1 MLGTSI
7 ADEKNEND
15 IYWTFG
21 NPIALT
27 KQYKGISFYNNKAK
41 IAERKIYV
49 SFLENNI
56 ESVKLFRTEA
66 EALEYSRFLRTNPH
80 VDSGIDVYQRAIFK
94 VKYLDKNIPVWTGKD
109 LIINQG
115 MFAESY
121 DFRERTTH
129 VEFFEV
135 GRDRVMPL
143 EANLKV
149 QGIQAGEFKSYGS
162 FTYTE
167 NTEHELGRQSR
178 RACSI
183 S

>member
-1 MLGTSI
+1 MQGRPL

-27 KQYKGISFYNNKAK
+27 KQYKGISLYNNKAK

-49 SFLENNI
+49 SFQEKNI
-56 ESVKLFRTEA
+56 ETVKLFQTKA
-66 EALEYSRFLRTNPH
+66 EALEYSRFLRTKPD

-94 VKYLDKNIPVWTGKD
+94 VKYLGDNPPVWVEKN
-109 LIINQG
+109 LIINPG
-115 MFAESY
+115 MLAQSY
-121 DFRERTTH
+121 DFKERTTP
-129 VEFFEV
+129 VKFFEV
-135 GRDRVMPL
+135 DREKVKPL
-143 EANLKV
+143 EASLVV
-149 QGIQAGEFKSYGS
+149 QGAQAGDFKSYGS

-167 NTEHELGRQSR
+167 NIEYELGRTQSR
-178 RACSI
+178 GCAI